1 MVNNDYISFPVYSF
15 VSPGVNNYLIF
26 GERGDGDRDETELL
40 SKFYFLTWVVI
51 TKMFALSLLSYTF
64 VFFSVPVFYL
74 KVKKKKSCNKNPLK
88 YLFFFCLVFFEPKFK
103 SFHTPNSFINLRT
116 IFHTNLLDNLPVQ
129 FFLDPSGYLLA
140 SDTNLYHCSLGV
152 FCQPDTSPHHLP
164 VLDPPSFESTF
175 SMFILVLVTQEEQM

>member
-74 KVKKKKSCNKNPLK
+74 KVKKKKIMQQEPPEIPF
-88 YLFFFCLVFFEPKFK
+88 LFLL
-103 SFHTPNSFINLRT
+103 SFL
-116 IFHTNLLDNLPVQ
+116 
-129 FFLDPSGYLLA
+129 
-140 SDTNLYHCSLGV
+140 
-152 FCQPDTSPHHLP
+152 
-164 VLDPPSFESTF
+164 
-175 SMFILVLVTQEEQM
+175 